1 MNNVHVQEKLKL
13 YLNLSIN
20 PWLPIYKYHIK
31 KKYFFLPVLADFWG
45 IWYNFGVPHL
55 GKE

>member
-20 PWLPIYKYHIK
+20 PWLPIYEYHIK
-31 KKYFFLPVLADFWG
+31 KKYYFLPVLADFWG